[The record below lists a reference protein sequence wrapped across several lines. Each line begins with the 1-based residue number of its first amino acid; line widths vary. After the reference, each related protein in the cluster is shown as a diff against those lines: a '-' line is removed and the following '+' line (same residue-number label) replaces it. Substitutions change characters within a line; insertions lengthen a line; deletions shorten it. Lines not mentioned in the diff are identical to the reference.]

1 MGIDNHLNMSITSGL
16 ISNFHGASNFINDQ
30 PDPRQAAYTVHI
42 QAKLRE
48 EHLDLETLVSQQVPR
63 LVGEKGV
70 EESELD
76 PTHIVT
82 SVCYG
87 GEAYCVFVQD
97 VDGGE
102 ADEEAR
108 QEIIQQ
114 LSKIGME
121 WQDALHDF
129 KDLDQFKQQL
139 DSQQKHQVTRI
150 KCRLYA
156 DFQVEPVVECNF
168 FDAYK
173 QSLQLMKTMY
183 RKETGNSK
191 AIPIAIRL
199 CPLKCLVDPIE
210 RNDKKFGYRDIDDGL
225 ITRYSELQTGDS
237 SKLFGCSYS
246 VYEGDTLLKSSLR
259 RLPGPPSGLQVQHP
273 VSRKAKKAKTSLSS
287 VCLFWDYEI
296 LGLK

>member
-1 MGIDNHLNMSITSGL
+1 MFCCLLFSGLRVSWDTATLSSATGVLCNFKDSFTCNADFTTLIDNHLNMSITSGL

-139 DSQQKHQVTRI
+139 DSQQTHQVTRI

-225 ITRYSELQTGDS
+225 ITRYSEFFLAWKRVVIRAEKMCIVNQESTD
-237 SKLFGCSYS
+237 
-246 VYEGDTLLKSSLR
+246 
-259 RLPGPPSGLQVQHP
+259 
-273 VSRKAKKAKTSLSS
+273 
-287 VCLFWDYEI
+287 
-296 LGLK
+296 